1 MTADSAGRRDDAIV
15 VEGVRLSH
23 PERPLYGEQGI
34 TKSALAAY
42 YRAVAPWILRHLAG
56 RPLSLVRCPA
66 GQQST
71 CFYQKHLGRAAPPAI
86 GQVEIRERQ
95 GTAAHSIVAD
105 VAGLV
110 GLVQIGVL
118 EIHPWGS
125 RVTDLDR
132 PDRLIFDLDPDPAL
146 PWTRVVEAAVAMRDD
161 LSALGFQSFAKTTGG
176 KGLHLVVPLAP
187 REDWDAAKRF
197 ARAFAAAMVDEA
209 PGRYTINPLKA
220 ARQGRIFLDYLRNER
235 GATAIAPYSTRA
247 LPGAPVATP
256 LAWSEV
262 TGPTRPNY
270 TLATIRQRLDR
281 LAADPWADIEEIEQ
295 RITPAARKALG
306 I

>member
-66 GQQST
+66 GQQSA
-71 CFYQKHLGRAAPPAI
+71 CFYQKHLGRAAPPSI

-95 GTAAHSIVAD
+95 GTAAHSIVVD

-176 KGLHLVVPLAP
+176 KGLHVVVPLTP
-187 REDWDAAKRF
+187 RAGWAAARDF
-197 ARAFAAAMVDEA
+197 ARALCEVVVAD
-209 PGRYTINPLKA
+209 
-220 ARQGRIFLDYLRNER
+220 ARDRFTTTMSKRARVGRIFLDYLRNDR
-235 GATAIAPYSTRA
+235 GSTAVAAWSPRA
-247 LPGAPVATP
+247 RPGAAVSMP
-256 LAWSEV
+256 LAWQEV
-262 TGPTRPNY
+262 GPKLDP
-270 TLATIRQRLDR
+270 AAFSIGRLPELLKR
-281 LAADPWADIEEIEQ
+281 RDPWDGYDA
-295 RITPAARKALG
+295 AARPLPDPH
-306 I
+306 